1 MTGRRPAIYMR
12 RSAARTAPVVDG
24 LQRQFRVTHPFHPRA
39 GETFG
44 LVSYRR
50 SWRHES
56 VDGLDSEGKLFT
68 IALSWTDA
76 AAEDPVLVLS
86 GGRAHGRVN
95 DLLRLAALLDELDR

>member
-1 MTGRRPAIYMR
+1 
-12 RSAARTAPVVDG
+12 VDG
-24 LQRQFRVTHPFHPRA
+24 LQRQFRVTHPFHPRT

-50 SWRHES
+50 SWGHES